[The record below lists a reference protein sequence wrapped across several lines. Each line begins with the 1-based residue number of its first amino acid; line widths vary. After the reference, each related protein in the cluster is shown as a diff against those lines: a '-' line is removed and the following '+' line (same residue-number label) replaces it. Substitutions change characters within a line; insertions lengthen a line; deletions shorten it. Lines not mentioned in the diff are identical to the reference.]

1 MNKEDIIICENLNK
15 FYSGVHA
22 LKDLSL
28 KIKKDS
34 VVGLIGDNGAGKSTL
49 IKILSGAH
57 PADSGTIYFEG
68 NEVKFKSTK
77 EAMNL
82 GIETIYQYSALI
94 PEMSIARNIFIGREH
109 TKYNIG
115 SFGLLKKQ
123 EMETDAMKALTDVEL
138 HLRSPETP
146 VNQLSGGERQGVVI
160 ARAMYF
166 KSKVLIL
173 DEPTN
178 HLSVKETNK
187 VLRFVEG
194 LKKQGVTSV
203 FITHNLSHIFPIAD
217 HLCVMARGQKIADMP
232 KKDTNIDELTD
243 FYTCEKLIEKGLCNN
258 FPAAILDEGYRT
270 FTVGGY
276 YSPDEKLTFSITSSF
291 IDPTISG
298 ARVDTIQ
305 DFQFAVDREWGD
317 GTLHASYKTFPFYKV
332 PDLNGDR
339 VQQDDLGSFV
349 EVYYTYNVNDSLTL
363 RPGVAITMP
372 TQDADD
378 IAAGND
384 DLAFS
389 LIERTAIGVG
399 ATFNF

>member
-1 MNKEDIIICENLNK
+1 MENDNIIQCIKLNK
-15 FYSGVHA
+15 YYSGVHA

-28 KIKKDS
+28 DIKKDS
-34 VVGLIGDNGAGKSTL
+34 VIGLIGDNGAGKSTL

-57 PADSGTIYFEG
+57 KADSGQIYFEG

-94 PEMSIARNIFIGREH
+94 PEMSIARNIFIGREE

-115 SFGLLKKQ
+115 SFGIMKRK
-123 EMETDAMKALTDVEL
+123 EMAEDAMKALTDVEL

-194 LKKQGVTSV
+194 LKKQGVTSI

-217 HLCVMARGQKIADMP
+217 HLCVMARGEKIADMS

-243 FYTCEKLIEKGLCNN
+243 LL
-258 FPAAILDEGYRT
+258 
-270 FTVGGY
+270 V
-276 YSPDEKLTFSITSSF
+276 
-291 IDPTISG
+291 
-298 ARVDTIQ
+298 
-305 DFQFAVDREWGD
+305 
-317 GTLHASYKTFPFYKV
+317 
-332 PDLNGDR
+332 NG
-339 VQQDDLGSFV
+339 
-349 EVYYTYNVNDSLTL
+349 
-363 RPGVAITMP
+363 
-372 TQDADD
+372 
-378 IAAGND
+378 
-384 DLAFS
+384 
-389 LIERTAIGVG
+389 
-399 ATFNF
+399 

>member
-1 MNKEDIIICENLNK
+1 MEDIIVCEGLNK
-15 FYSGVHA
+15 YYSGVHA

-57 PADSGTIYFEG
+57 QPDSGHIYFEG
-68 NEVKFKSTK
+68 NKVKFKSTK

-94 PEMSIARNIFIGREH
+94 PEMSIARNIFIGREE

-115 SFGLLKKQ
+115 PFGIMKRK
-123 EMETDAMKALTDVEL
+123 EMDEDAMKALTDVEL

-166 KSKVLIL
+166 RSKVLIL

-194 LKKQGVTSV
+194 LKKQGVTSI
-203 FITHNLSHIFPIAD
+203 FITHNLSHVFPIAD
-217 HLCVMARGQKIADMP
+217 HLCVMARGEKIADME
-232 KKDTNIDELTD
+232 KKDTNIEQLTD
-243 FYTCEKLIEKGLCNN
+243 LL
-258 FPAAILDEGYRT
+258 
-270 FTVGGY
+270 V
-276 YSPDEKLTFSITSSF
+276 
-291 IDPTISG
+291 
-298 ARVDTIQ
+298 
-305 DFQFAVDREWGD
+305 
-317 GTLHASYKTFPFYKV
+317 
-332 PDLNGDR
+332 NG
-339 VQQDDLGSFV
+339 
-349 EVYYTYNVNDSLTL
+349 
-363 RPGVAITMP
+363 
-372 TQDADD
+372 
-378 IAAGND
+378 
-384 DLAFS
+384 
-389 LIERTAIGVG
+389 
-399 ATFNF
+399 